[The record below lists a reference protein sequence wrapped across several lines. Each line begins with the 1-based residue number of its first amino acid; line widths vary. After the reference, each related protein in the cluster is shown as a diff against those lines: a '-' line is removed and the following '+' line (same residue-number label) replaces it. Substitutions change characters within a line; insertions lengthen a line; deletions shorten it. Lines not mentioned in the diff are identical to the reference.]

1 MKRCYFTG
9 MREIFDAELIDRLF
23 DECEKIINAEDQVE
37 FWFFHG
43 EHDSFTGSCLCLATR
58 LRTIFPEKVKI
69 VRVFD
74 PVKDDEPSD

>member
-9 MREIFDAELIDRLF
+9 MREIFDVELVDRLF

-43 EHDSFTGSCLCLATR
+43 EHAPRHAFVSQHD
-58 LRTIFPEKVKI
+58 
-69 VRVFD
+69 
-74 PVKDDEPSD
+74 